1 VTAGPW
7 ADTLAVDA
15 VDAADAGRPTFELGA
30 DEARAWQD
38 ITDETGTR
46 LVPVLERLARALPSV
61 TGVMVATAD
70 GFNLCALGLAADR
83 VERVCAMTSALFS
96 MATTAL
102 PDDDPGHAD
111 LLTIGT
117 GEACTVVLAV
127 PGLSL
132 GAAILWVSAGH
143 ESLGSM
149 VYRSRAAL
157 AEIAALGL

>member
-1 VTAGPW
+1 VTARPW

-15 VDAADAGRPTFELGA
+15 ADADRPTFELGA

-46 LVPVLERLARALPSV
+46 LVPVLERLAGALPSA

-96 MATTAL
+96 MASTAL
-102 PDDDPGHAD
+102 P
-111 LLTIGT
+111 TT
-117 GEACTVVLAV
+117 T
-127 PGLSL
+127 
-132 GAAILWVSAGH
+132 
-143 ESLGSM
+143 
-149 VYRSRAAL
+149 RAARTC
-157 AEIAALGL
+157 

>member
-7 ADTLAVDA
+7 ADALA
-15 VDAADAGRPTFELGA
+15 VDAADADRSSFELGA
-30 DEARAWQD
+30 DEARAWGD
-38 ITDETGTR
+38 LTDRTGVL
-46 LVPVLERLARALPSV
+46 LVPVLERLAAALPSV
-61 TGVMVATAD
+61 TGVMVATGD
-70 GFNLCALGLAADR
+70 GFNLCALGLPEER

-96 MATTAL
+96 MATAAM
-102 PDDDPGHAD
+102 PDDEPGQAD

-132 GAAILWVSAGH
+132 GAAVLWVSARH
-143 ESLGSM
+143 EPLGSV
-149 VYRSRAAL
+149 VYRARAAA